1 MAGEGDTKATEGT
14 EEVQDPYRAAD
25 SRPEGLSAQEAAR
38 RLEQYG
44 RNTLRQEEVGLL
56 RRLAG
61 YFWGPIPW
69 MI

>member
-1 MAGEGDTKATEGT
+1 MNDRASPPPVSGKPDTAS
-14 EEVQDPYRAAD
+14 PYAALD